1 MECEQLQEQE
11 RRKKKK
17 DIVGCKTILL
27 LLFKQ
32 DRCDRESGEIAQL
45 CQCCKMTGLVMG
57 NQNQLLGDFHCSTEK
72 WSHEKCR
79 GSEREQAERTDSKL
93 PASL

>member
-11 RRKKKK
+11 RRKKKKK

-57 NQNQLLGDFHCSTEK
+57 NQNPIVKGLPLFYGEMIPRKMS
-72 WSHEKCR
+72 R
-79 GSEREQAERTDSKL
+79 ERER
-93 PASL
+93 ASGED

>member
-11 RRKKKK
+11 RRKGKKKK

-45 CQCCKMTGLVMG
+45 CQCCKMTGACDGKSKPIVKGLPLFYGEMSPRKMSRE
-57 NQNQLLGDFHCSTEK
+57 C
-72 WSHEKCR
+72 
-79 GSEREQAERTDSKL
+79 ER
-93 PASL
+93 ASGED